1 MTIDYVMSLAQNAM
15 TLTVMLV
22 GPVLVVS
29 LVIGVLVSMIQ
40 AATQINEA
48 TLTFIPKMVGIG
60 LVLIILG
67 SWMLQQLV
75 SFTSS
80 IISSLPSFVP

>member
-1 MTIDYVMSLAQNAM
+1 MTIDYVMSLAQSAM

-22 GPVLVVS
+22 GPALIVS
-29 LVIGVLVSMIQ
+29 LIIGVLISMIQ

-75 SFTSS
+75 SFTSTL
-80 IISSLPSFVP
+80 ISSLPNFVP